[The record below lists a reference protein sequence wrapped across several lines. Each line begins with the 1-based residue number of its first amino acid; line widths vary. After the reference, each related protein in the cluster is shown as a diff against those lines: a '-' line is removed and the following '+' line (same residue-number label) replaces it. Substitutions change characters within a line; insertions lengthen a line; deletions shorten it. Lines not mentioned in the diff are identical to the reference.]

1 MASSNQSTS
10 GQNADTNLVAA
21 RKTGN
26 TWGGI
31 RFDSRTDAYK
41 DMTDESRQRVDK
53 LVKQIGDLE
62 KAGQTP
68 ENKLKA
74 AKLVEELSEI
84 YATEANTAT
93 TPEIAKQSRDI
104 ASYWSDYAKGLEEN
118 GGKNKKLIPNEGTA
132 TYVYNGNGDANIA
145 STANEPVSSDSTATV
160 SEQIVATALGSKLTS
175 DRVKNFQEFAK
186 LQNGKLDSTTLE
198 QIGEKYLAGYTE
210 KPLETAK
217 IAVNSATNQMQAQ
230 A

>member
-1 MASSNQSTS
+1 MSSNNPTTDS
-10 GQNADTNLVAA
+10 QNVDTNLVAS

-31 RFDSRTDAYK
+31 RIDSRTDAYK

-68 ENKLKA
+68 ENKVKA
-74 AKLVEELSEI
+74 AKLVRELSDI
-84 YATEANTAT
+84 YSTEANTAT
-93 TPEIAKQSRDI
+93 TPEIAKQSRDV
-104 ASYWSDYAKGLEEN
+104 AAYWSNYADGLEEN
-118 GGKNKKLIPNEGTA
+118 KGKNKKLIPNEGTA
-132 TYVYNGNGDANIA
+132 THVNNGNLNKDIA
-145 STANEPVSSDSTATV
+145 STSNEPASTATV